1 MTLFS
6 ILVLFG
12 VYKLGFFQERWSAH
26 HLFDAFRESFFDDK
40 KLNNPFF
47 FWLALIF
54 PAAFIFLV
62 CFVVKGMVI
71 GLLSLLLWIVIA
83 YFCFNQQI
91 RYEHVVHAVE
101 AFKTNDSKASME
113 HLGGLEATI
122 SIDNLDKKELAP
134 AAGQLIVWTQY
145 RRWIAV
151 LIYFMLLGPAMA
163 VLYCSALYYEDFFQ
177 GKSKQPKLFKKFVF
191 ILDWVPARAVAF
203 SYLLTGNF
211 PRGFLAWTKKAL
223 LPHLG
228 AYDILTNV
236 ATKSIYSD
244 EQLHSEEAPVVVS
257 SYFQLAQR
265 TFILWLV
272 ILALLTIFGVIF

>member
-12 VYKLGFFQERWSAH
+12 VYKLGFFQERWSIH
-26 HLFDAFRESFFDDK
+26 HLLSAFRESFFDDK
-40 KLNNPFF
+40 KINKPIY
-47 FWLALIF
+47 FWFALIF
-54 PAAFIFLV
+54 PAVFVFIV
-62 CFVVKGMVI
+62 CLVVKGMVI

-83 YFCFNQQI
+83 YLCFNQQI
-91 RYEHVVHAVE
+91 RYEHVVKSVE
-101 AFKTNDSKASME
+101 SFKSNDSKASIE
-113 HLGGLEATI
+113 HLSSVEVTQ
-122 SIDNLDKKELAP
+122 SMDSDKKELAP
-134 AAGQLIVWTQY
+134 AAGQLIIWSEY

-151 LIYFMLLGPAMA
+151 LIYFMLLGPAFA
-163 VLYCSALYYEDFFQ
+163 VLYCSALYYEDFFH

-223 LPHLG
+223 LPHLS
-228 AYDILTNV
+228 AHDIVTNV

-244 EQLHSEEAPVVVS
+244 EQLQSEEAPVVVS